1 MAKIIDLAPHDP
13 LPNGPAVVVMR
24 RFEED
29 DPKTVMIE
37 LIAIDADRSEGNARM
52 TDAHGAPLSWEEATR
67 QASTRAH
74 TAQIET
80 VYRIDRTAGPV
91 EREIA
96 AHGGDHTASADM
108 VDSDFEDG
116 ETGGDMRDRS
126 GNEAPR
132 KF

>member
-37 LIAIDADRSEGNARM
+37 LIAIDTDRSEGNARM
-52 TDAHGAPLSWEEATR
+52 TDAQGAPLSWGEATR

-74 TAQIET
+74 EARIET
-80 VYRIDRTAGPV
+80 IYRIDRTAGPV
-91 EREIA
+91 ERAIT
-96 AHGGDHTASADM
+96 AHGGDHTASPDM
-108 VDSDFEDG
+108 VDSDYEDG
-116 ETGGDMRDRS
+116 EIGGDMRDRS